1 MTFPNRHWLF
11 TAFGTSWGGVEEFS
25 FGFRINNTD
34 PPVQA
39 DVDAL
44 VSATQTF
51 WNTAGMGIDS
61 QHSLIGIKLAPI
73 GTNGLYPPGEDAVEA
88 LITPDP
94 GPGAGGNHWAP
105 QCTMCVTTTTA
116 VPRGLAAMGRFYL
129 PSMTGAISAAGRA
142 PSGLNTSIASATQ
155 TWFNAINTA
164 TLGAISVF
172 SKGNAATP
180 GGAVHSVTGVRV
192 GDVIDTQRRRRRQL
206 VESYATATVTP

>member
-1 MTFPNRHWLF
+1 MAFPLRHWLF

-25 FGFRINNTD
+25 FGFRISNQD

-44 VSATQTF
+44 VAPTQTF

-73 GTNGLYPPGEDAVEA
+73 ATNGLYPPGENAVEA
-88 LITPDP
+88 LFTPDP

-116 VPRGLAAMGRFYL
+116 LPRGLAAMGRFYL
-129 PSMTGAISAAGRA
+129 PSMTGAIAASGRA
-142 PSGLNTSIASATQ
+142 PSGLNTSIAAAAATWL
-155 TWFNAINTA
+155 TAVNAA
-164 TLGAISVF
+164 VLGGVAVF
-172 SKGNAATP
+172 SKGNAAVP
-180 GGAVHSVTGVRV
+180 NGALQTVTGVRV

-206 VESYATATVTP
+206 VEAYAAAAVT